1 MTRLVL
7 YNICYGIGTISKR
20 QQLALHGARYVI
32 GNQENVAAIAG
43 YLAGLKADI
52 VGLVEVDCGSMRARL
67 VNQAEVIAEQLGHY
81 TAYSCKY
88 GKNSINQFLPIIRK
102 QSNAF
107 LANDVIH
114 GERFHYFDAGIKR
127 LIIELEM
134 EHYAI
139 FLVHL
144 SLQFKQR
151 QLQLKMLYDLIKE
164 VEKPVI
170 VAGDMNTFA
179 GERELTLFKEATK
192 MRSANTLH
200 QPSFPSW
207 KPKLELD
214 FILYQDGIDVHNFEI
229 LQTTLSDHLP
239 LVCDFS
245 LR

>member
-7 YNICYGIGTISKR
+7 YNICYGIGTASKR
-20 QQLALHGARYVI
+20 QLALHGARYVL
-32 GNQENVAAIAG
+32 GNQENVAAIADFI
-43 YLAGLKADI
+43 AELKADI
-52 VGLVEVDCGSMRARL
+52 VGLVEVDCGSVRARRR
-67 VNQAEVIAEQLGHY
+67 NQAEVIAEQLGHY

-88 GKNSINQFLPIIRK
+88 GKNSINQYLPIIRK

-107 LANDVIH
+107 LATDVIH
-114 GERFHYFDAGIKR
+114 GERFHYFDEGIKK

-151 QLQLKMLYDLIKE
+151 QLQLKRLFELVNE

-179 GERELTLFKEATK
+179 GERELTLFKEAAK
-192 MRSANTLH
+192 LRSANRDHL
-200 QPSFPSW
+200 PSFPSW
-207 KPKLELD
+207 KPKMELD
-214 FILYQDGIDVHNFEI
+214 FILYQDGIEINNFEI
-229 LQTTLSDHLP
+229 PSTTLSDHLP
-239 LVCDFS
+239 LVCDFTV
-245 LR
+245 R

>member
-7 YNICYGIGTISKR
+7 YNICYGIGTVSKR
-20 QQLALHGARYVI
+20 QLALHGARYVL
-32 GNQENVAAIAG
+32 GNQENLTAISDFIAD
-43 YLAGLKADI
+43 LKADI
-52 VGLVEVDCGSMRARL
+52 VGLVEVDCGSLRARKR
-67 VNQAEVIAEQLGHY
+67 NQAEVIAEQLGHY

-114 GERFHYFDAGIKR
+114 GERFHYFEEGVKK

-151 QLQLKMLYDLIKE
+151 QLQLKHLFDLISE
-164 VEKPVI
+164 VDKPVI

-179 GERELTLFKEATK
+179 GERELTLFKEAAK
-192 MRSANTLH
+192 MRSANRHH

-207 KPKLELD
+207 KPKMELD
-214 FILYQDGIDVHNFEI
+214 FILYQDGIEIEKFEI
-229 LQTTLSDHLP
+229 PKTTLSDHLP

-245 LR
+245 VR

>member
-7 YNICYGIGTISKR
+7 YNICYGIGTVSKR
-20 QQLALHGARYVI
+20 KLPLHGARYVI
-32 GNQENVAAIAG
+32 GNRENLTAIAEFI
-43 YLAGLKADI
+43 AELKADV
-52 VGLVEVDCGSMRARL
+52 VGLVEVDCGSMRTRK

-88 GKNSINQFLPIIRK
+88 GKNSINQYLPIIRK

-114 GERFHYFDAGIKR
+114 GERFHYFDEGIKK

-151 QLQLKMLYDLIKE
+151 QLQLKRLYELIDAT
-164 VEKPVI
+164 EKPVI

-179 GERELTLFKEATK
+179 GERELTLFKRAAQL
-192 MRSANTLH
+192 RSANEQHL
-200 QPSFPSW
+200 PSFPSW
-207 KPKLELD
+207 RPKLELD
-214 FILYQDGIDVHNFEI
+214 FVLYQDGIEIENFEI
-229 LQTTLSDHLP
+229 PQTTLSDHLP
-239 LVCDFS
+239 LVCDFTV
-245 LR
+245 R

>member
-7 YNICYGIGTISKR
+7 YNICYGIGTVRKR
-20 QQLALHGARYVI
+20 DLALHGARYVI
-32 GNQENVAAIAG
+32 GNQSNLQAVADYIAEF
-43 YLAGLKADI
+43 KADI
-52 VGLVEVDCGSMRARL
+52 VGLVEVDCGSLRARR

-88 GKNSINQFLPIIRK
+88 GKNSINQYLPILRK

-107 LANDVIH
+107 LANDIIH
-114 GERFHYFDAGIKR
+114 GERFHYFDEGVKK

-151 QLQLKMLYDLIKE
+151 QLQLKRLYDLISE
-164 VEKPVI
+164 TDKPVI

-179 GERELTLFKEATK
+179 GDKELTLFKQAAG
-192 MRSANTLH
+192 MRSANEEHL
-200 QPSFPSW
+200 PSFPSW
-207 KPKLELD
+207 RPKMELD
-214 FILYQDGIDVHNFEI
+214 FILYQDGIEIENFEI
-229 LQTTLSDHLP
+229 PQTTLSDHLP